1 MINERRQYVRLNKIF
16 PVELKIIDSQNKP
29 LSDLIQGFTR
39 DVSFFGVCVEINSLK
54 SEHLELLQNSKNK
67 LQIFLNIPLKNNPV
81 KAIARIVWSK
91 KTAAPHPQSYM
102 LGLSYEAIDRVEQKR
117 IISFAKFMIAIP
129 RMIVAGCLLLVLF
142 CGFLAYDNIRLNLNN
157 NLLVE
162 QLSQLS
168 DEQFM
173 VNQEL
178 DKIKAEKLV
187 LAGMMNYSAKA
198 EIQMKEKLSQIDV
211 LQKQQVIEQNTEQ
224 VEKLLSAQIEFKK
237 QLADLLTEKQQIES
251 KLNQYTD
258 TQIVLEAKLEKIS
271 NKRVV
276 LEDKTLDLM
285 RQWLLASQSS
295 KTGLIVS
302 YDKDYTLT
310 DVGFTYDQAL
320 SAFNFINFKQYEK
333 AEMIFDFFNNR
344 AQKVQGGFANA
355 YDVITGNVSEYIVHT
370 GPVIYLGLAIIHY
383 EQSTGK
389 TTYKPLVADI
399 GEWLLELQSRN
410 KDGSLPGGPQVNWA
424 GTEQN
429 IAAYMF
435 FKKLFKE
442 NNDQR
447 YAVAAR
453 KVHKWLQ
460 ETAYNKTL
468 KRFNRGTDDRMIA
481 TDTVALSIMA
491 FGPQGLEDMGVA
503 VDDLMACVEENCK
516 TTINIKN
523 FAGKKIEVSGFD
535 FCAPSSISRGGTI
548 SVEWTAQMVVALR
561 QISNFYK
568 QHEDQAKAHKYRRQ
582 ANYYLGELEKLM
594 LVRSAFGSS
603 KGRGGLP
610 YASNSSVDTG
620 HGWSTPDS
628 GSISAAGTNFA
639 IFAKEEYNIF

>member
-1 MINERRQYVRLNKIF
+1 MTNERRKYVRLNKIF
-16 PVELKIIDSQNKP
+16 PVELKIVDSQNKP
-29 LSDLIQGFTR
+29 LSDLLQGFTR
-39 DVSFFGVCVEINSLK
+39 DVSFFGVCVEINSFK
-54 SEHLELLQNSKNK
+54 PEHLELLKDTKNK

-81 KAIARIVWSK
+81 KAIARIAWSK
-91 KTAAPHPQSYM
+91 KTASPYPESCM
-102 LGLSYEAIDRVEQKR
+102 LGLAYEAIDSVEQKR
-117 IISFAKFMIAIP
+117 IISFAKFLTAIP
-129 RMIVAGCLLLVLF
+129 RMIVVGCLLLLLF
-142 CGFLAYDNIRLNLNN
+142 CGFLAYDNIRLNRNN

-168 DEQFM
+168 DEQFI

-178 DKIKAEKLV
+178 DKIKAEKLI

-198 EIQMKEKLSQIDV
+198 ENQTREKLSRIEA
-211 LQKQQVIEQNTEQ
+211 LQKQQLAEQNTEQ
-224 VEKLLSAQIEFKK
+224 VEKLLLVQQQLKK
-237 QLADLLTEKQQIES
+237 QLAVLSTEKQQIES
-251 KLNQYTD
+251 RLNQYTD
-258 TQIVLEAKLEKIS
+258 TQIVLETKLEKIS

-302 YDKDYTLT
+302 YDNDHAFI

-333 AEMIFDFFNNR
+333 AELIFDFFNNR
-344 AQKVQGGFANA
+344 AKKVQGGFANA

-370 GPVIYLGLAIIHY
+370 GPVIYLGLALMRY
-383 EQSTGK
+383 EQATGK
-389 TTYKPLVADI
+389 TTYKQLVSDIAD
-399 GEWLLELQSRN
+399 WLLELQNRN

-442 NNDQR
+442 SNDQR
-447 YAVAAR
+447 YALAAR
-453 KVHKWLQ
+453 KVYKWLKDS
-460 ETAYNKTL
+460 AYNKTL

-503 VDDLMACVEENCK
+503 VDDLLACVEENCK
-516 TTINIKN
+516 TTINIQN
-523 FAGKKIEVSGFD
+523 IAGKKVKVSGFD
-535 FCAPSSISRGGTI
+535 FCASSSISRGGTI
-548 SVEWTAQMVVALR
+548 SVEWTAQMVVALC
-561 QISNFYK
+561 QISSFYK
-568 QHEDQAKAHKYRRQ
+568 QQDDQAQASKYQRKAD
-582 ANYYLGELEKLM
+582 YYLGELEKLM
-594 LVRSAFGSS
+594 LIRAAFGSS

-610 YASNSSVDTG
+610 YASNSAVDTG
-620 HGWSTPDS
+620 HGWYTPDS